1 MRAAELGAANVC
13 SSVGWLGRGKER
25 GHERPEGEGFP
36 EHIQL
41 KDGPKDSSS
50 ASPSTPPSTP
60 LFLQRCLHAG
70 DAAGCICQRL
80 AAMSVLVPTGRLAC
94 FPPGRL

>member
-1 MRAAELGAANVC
+1 M
-13 SSVGWLGRGKER
+13 GWLEQGKMP
-25 GHERPEGEGFP
+25 GHACPEGEGLP

-50 ASPSTPPSTP
+50 ASPSAPSTPPSTP
-60 LFLQRCLHAG
+60 LFSQRCLRTE
-70 DAAGCICQRL
+70 DAAGCVCQRL
-80 AAMSVLVPTGRLAC
+80 AAMSVLVPTDRLAC